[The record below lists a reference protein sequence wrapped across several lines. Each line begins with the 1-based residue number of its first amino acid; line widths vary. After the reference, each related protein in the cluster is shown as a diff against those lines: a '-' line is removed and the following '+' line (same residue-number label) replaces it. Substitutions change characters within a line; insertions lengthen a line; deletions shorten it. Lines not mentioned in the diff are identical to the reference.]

1 MYGKIAC
8 IGHVPKNLNHVENKN
23 NITQDLLE
31 RVERYHTNAM
41 TPDERLEFEKELQ
54 TDPNFKT
61 QVEEVRKLM
70 VGIETQ
76 ALKEQLNEFHKGITD
91 HKPNQ
96 SLKFISTPIL
106 KYAAVAIVLI
116 AIGNYCF
123 FGTPSHE
130 KLFNQYFKPDPGLPT
145 AMGSTENYDF
155 YDAMVNYKRGDYKI
169 AISKW
174 EKIHQTKPE
183 NDTINYFMGLALLS
197 DNNVEKAIPYLT
209 KAANDTESKF
219 NNDATFYLG
228 LAYLKSNDKD
238 AAITYFKLDTSEK
251 SKELLDKLK

>member
-1 MYGKIAC
+1 MYGKITH
-8 IGHVPKNLNHVENKN
+8 IGNAPKNLNNVENNN
-23 NITQDLLE
+23 NITQNLLE
-31 RVERYHTNAM
+31 RIERYHTNAM
-41 TPDERLEFEKELQ
+41 TPEERLEFEKELQ

-209 KAANDTESKF
+209 KTANDTESKF
-219 NNDATFYLG
+219 NNDANFYLG

-238 AAITYFKLDTSEK
+238 AAITYFKRDTSEK